1 MALQRPVRATIGAL
15 LHFVGKGPDHQ
26 IAAEAQ
32 RWVPAIEATPSE
44 PQLVRGSIRQSGNLS
59 FDVVHFEAAR
69 FAAPVADLTDDGQR
83 LAKILTSRRIVDGRS
98 HALAGSAMR

>member
-1 MALQRPVRATIGAL
+1 MGAL
-15 LHFVGKGPDHQ
+15 LHFVGNGADHQ
-26 IAAEAQ
+26 IATEAQ

-59 FDVVHFEAAR
+59 FDVGHFEAAR
-69 FAAPVADLTDDGQR
+69 FAAPVAGLTDGGRR
-83 LAKILTSRRIVDGRS
+83 LARMLASRCIVGCGS